1 MSTIR
6 LELAPQI
13 KVTLSNLK
21 PVLERYLTR
30 SKLDKFAKVFILT
43 WKTILCQEHFFKRH
57 KTWFDIKLLKKGN
70 YDHEDEYEIT
80 SIPILTKY
88 NEVMS

>member
-43 WKTILCQEHFFKRH
+43 WQTILCQKPFFKRH
-57 KTWFDIKLLKKGN
+57 KTWFDIKLLKKKK

-88 NEVMS
+88 NEVIS